1 LIIASTLAGVLGAI
15 EQAGPV
21 LALRNSTLVYPIVNA
36 VHIIGVALLFGSIVA
51 LDLRLVG
58 WRRDVGATDAF
69 ARLLLP
75 VAITGLAVA
84 IPAGLLLFATDAR
97 AYASS
102 PLFQAKIAVIAIA
115 IANALWLRTTDWQG
129 PHGGRRAA
137 LAGVASIALW
147 LAAIVLGRLIGYF

>member
-1 LIIASTLAGVLGAI
+1 MSFDSKLAGVLEAI

-58 WRRDVGATDAF
+58 FRRDVGPTDAF
-69 ARLLLP
+69 VGLLLP

-97 AYASS
+97 AYAAS
-102 PLFQAKIAVIAIA
+102 PLFQAKVVVITIA

-129 PHGGRRAA
+129 PRGGRRAA
-137 LAGVASIALW
+137 LAGTASIALW